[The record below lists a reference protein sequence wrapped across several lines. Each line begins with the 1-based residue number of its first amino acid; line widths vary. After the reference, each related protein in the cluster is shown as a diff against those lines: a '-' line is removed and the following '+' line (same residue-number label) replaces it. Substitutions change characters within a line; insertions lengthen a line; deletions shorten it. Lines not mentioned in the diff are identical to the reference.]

1 MAEFLI
7 NLKEISKAFGAT
19 QALDRVSI
27 SIAEGSVH
35 AVIGENGAGKST
47 LMKIL
52 SGIHAPDSGTV
63 VIDGNPV
70 NISDPLIARSLG
82 IGTVFQE
89 IVLCPNLSI
98 LENLYLGRE
107 VLRGQ
112 SMDYARMRRRT
123 REVLNEVGLT
133 CSPDRLVE
141 TLTVA
146 QKQIVQVARAILF
159 EPRILILDEPTSA
172 LTMDGVEV
180 LFRIIR
186 RLAKGSG
193 GAAESG
199 GHDSKVTVL
208 YISHKLEEIFAV
220 ADTVT
225 VLKDGQHVNTIPVS
239 SVNSSDLVQMMVGR
253 DLDLSHRVAGE
264 PGEVMLEVS
273 ELSGEGFRDVGLD
286 VRAGEIV
293 GIAGLVGA
301 GRTELVETLFG
312 IRRSQAGDIRLEGNN
327 IGHKSIQHRI
337 ASGMALVPED
347 RQLSGL
353 IFTMLLRENLTLPD
367 VAQGFLGSLRIRARQ
382 EQEVAKASIRDMNIT
397 AASSEV
403 EVDSLS
409 GGNQQKV
416 VIAKWT
422 STRPRLL
429 VMDDPTRGIDVGAKA
444 EVHEYIRGLAREGRS
459 VLMVSS
465 ELPELLSLCDRIY
478 VMHEGEIKG
487 CMEGAAASEE
497 KIMSLAVGASE
508 LSVETGSRQEVKP
521 G

>member
-1 MAEFLI
+1 MSDKIIDLQ
-7 NLKEISKAFGAT
+7 EISKAFGAT
-19 QALDRVSI
+19 QALDKVSF
-27 SIAEGSVH
+27 SVNRGSVH
-35 AVIGENGAGKST
+35 AIIGENGAGKST

-52 SGIHAPDSGTV
+52 SGIHEPDSGRV
-63 VIDGNPV
+63 LIEDNPRM
-70 NISDPLIARSLG
+70 ITDPLGARSLG
-82 IGTVFQE
+82 IGIVFQE

-98 LENLYLGRE
+98 LENLFLGRE
-107 VLRGQ
+107 IERRMT
-112 SMDYARMRRRT
+112 MDYAAMRART
-123 REVLNEVGLT
+123 KELLAEVGLA

-146 QKQIVQVARAILF
+146 QKQLVQIARAILY

-172 LTMDGVEV
+172 LTRDGVEI

-186 RLAKGSG
+186 RLAG
-193 GAAESG
+193 GADTG
-199 GHDSKVTVL
+199 GGKVTVL
-208 YISHKLEEIFAV
+208 YISHKLEEIFSI

-225 VLKDGQHVNTIPVS
+225 VLKDGRHVDTLPVS
-239 SVNSSDLVQMMVGR
+239 SVNSRDLVQMMVGR
-253 DLDLSHRVAGE
+253 DLDLSHRVAGQ
-264 PGEVMLEVS
+264 PGRVMLEVKD
-273 ELSGEGFRDVGLD
+273 LSGEGFHKVSLE

-312 IRRSQAGDIRLEGNN
+312 IRRRALGSIVLEG
-327 IGHKSIQHRI
+327 KSLEYSDIQRRI
-337 ASGMALVPED
+337 SEGMALVPED

-353 IFTMLLRENLTLPD
+353 VFTMPLRENLTLPD
-367 VAQGFLGSLRIRARQ
+367 VAQGTLGSLMISRRR
-382 EQEVAKASIRDMNIT
+382 EQEIAQAGISQMRIV
-397 AASSEV
+397 AASTDV
-403 EVDSLS
+403 DIDSLS

-444 EVHEYIRGLAREGRS
+444 EIHEFIRELARENRG

-478 VMHEGEIKG
+478 VMHEGEMKG
-487 CMEGAAASEE
+487 CLDADGASEE
-497 KIMSLAVGASE
+497 QIMSLAVGAAGCDQDME
-508 LSVETGSRQEVKP
+508 AK
-521 G
+521 